1 MKERILQWI
10 EKWEARGYSHGIPDE
25 APPRLE
31 ALCKAPSYR
40 MICMAIMKND
50 AQLETLGYTRKKC
63 AAYSAIK
70 KQELIMKGKI
80 APENHS
86 QGDLL

>member
-1 MKERILQWI
+1 MSWI
-10 EKWEARGYSHGIPDE
+10 EKWEARGYSDGIPDE

-50 AQLETLGYTRKKC
+50 YPLETLGYSRKKC
-63 AAYSAIK
+63 DAYMAIK
-70 KQELIMKGKI
+70 RQELIARGKI
-80 APENHS
+80 ETS
-86 QGDLL
+86 DDIQGELL